1 MYRKRRRKM
10 YTSRNKMLILFKRG
24 FYCSGVSSY
33 TEGAEGGTLDWPV
46 NKVGGK
52 RQRITKQI
60 THTEVNRVRRK
71 DKQIMRFIRR
81 CYS

>member
-52 RQRITKQI
+52 DKVINKDYKKTTK
-60 THTEVNRVRRK
+60 
-71 DKQIMRFIRR
+71 
-81 CYS
+81 

>member
-1 MYRKRRRKM
+1 M

-52 RQRITKQI
+52 DKVINKDYKKTTK
-60 THTEVNRVRRK
+60 
-71 DKQIMRFIRR
+71 
-81 CYS
+81 

>member
-1 MYRKRRRKM
+1 M

-52 RQRITKQI
+52 DNELKAKKNYLKFKKKQQDRRKRQR
-60 THTEVNRVRRK
+60 RK
-71 DKQIMRFIRR
+71 R
-81 CYS
+81 